1 MTTTTHPRPVL
12 PARQVRWTR
21 LGAGMGYTNTEPKRA
36 AIRAAVEAMMW
47 VDPAQLSDVL
57 ESAPVR
63 HYVAGLFYLRRWAL
77 TAAAV
82 EPFSDAT
89 HPASPPDGQ
98 RRLIGLQSVTGE
110 RYVLLDL
117 GYEAIDLLHDAP
129 TPEAVSR

>member
-47 VDPAQLSDVL
+47 VDPAQLSD
-57 ESAPVR
+57 
-63 HYVAGLFYLRRWAL
+63 L

-82 EPFSDAT
+82 EPFSDAA

-117 GYEAIDLLHDAP
+117 GYEAIDLLHD
-129 TPEAVSR
+129 TPLCEEVGRG